1 MGNLHNATSLRK
13 ARVSKQLLAKWQK
26 IVDLMTRVVDVPAGL
41 VVRNTQPHLEILL
54 TSSNRDNPFV
64 QGTKLG
70 SDSDFYC
77 RHVYANRAPLMVQNS
92 LEDPRWNQIPV
103 KDSNMNAYL
112 GFPVLWPDAEIFGT
126 LCLLDRK
133 EKHFTD
139 LHIDLLAEFKEVI
152 EADLFYLMRDSQEWE
167 SVQHALIESEN
178 KYREL
183 VEEAASIILR
193 WNTEGIITFFNEFA
207 QKFFGFSEEE
217 IIGKNVVGTIV
228 PEKDLSGRDLEQ
240 LMKAICKDPS
250 SFEDNENQ
258 NIKRDG
264 TRVWITWRN
273 KPIFNDKGELVE
285 ILSVGIDITER
296 KRTEEALK
304 ETEEQQRA
312 LLNAIP
318 DRMFLFDQKGTYLH
332 YHIGDESD
340 LYVPP
345 DKFLG
350 KTVSDVLPPKQALD
364 NLAANK
370 RVLSTG
376 EMQTLEFQ
384 LPIKGESRYFEER
397 LVLCGKDKVMSLI
410 RDITVPKRIENEL
423 RQAATVFENTDE
435 GIMIINPKKE
445 IVAVNNAFT
454 KISGYT
460 ADEVLGKDPLIQSS
474 GEHSYQLYLDLW
486 SSLERFGS
494 WRGEI
499 WYKRKNGEIYPAWEN
514 ISTVYDAEGQVT
526 RYVSV
531 FSDISSIKESENRY
545 NYLTHHDVLTGLS
558 NRLMLISDLD
568 HVLDQAKNQ
577 NEKIALIYMD
587 LDHFKIIND
596 TLGRSNG
603 DRLLQEVTRRLKE
616 CLRTD
621 DTIARVG
628 GDEFAIIIKQIY
640 QPEDAE
646 RIAEILLNKISEP
659 IQIEAQQVTTS
670 ASVGISLFPEDAED
684 SETLVKAAD
693 TAMYHA
699 KERGRGSLA
708 FYSSELSA
716 KAFAHFEVE
725 HGLREAIS
733 HNQLVLFYQPQVD
746 LESMDVVAVEALVR
760 WQHPEQGLLGP
771 DVFIPV
777 AEKTGLMQALGEW
790 ILRTACE
797 EISSLSLIDNK
808 IRLAVNISACQ
819 LIYRQG
825 LTSIWQLTE
834 DLAKQQGM
842 PELDLEITESALL
855 TAEHNLDGLDRLKA
869 AGVTLSID
877 DFGTGYSS
885 LTRLKELPIDALKI
899 DRTFVRG
906 LPHDENDVALV
917 SATIAMAH
925 RLGLKVIAEGV
936 ESKEQ
941 LEFLRQEQCNEVQG
955 YIISKPLPLEK
966 IKALLCDKGTLD
978 VMAQ

>member
-1 MGNLHNATSLRK
+1 MSDMHNATSLRK
-13 ARVSKQLLAKWQK
+13 ARVSMQLLAKWQK
-26 IVDLMTRVVDVPAGL
+26 IVDLMTRAVDVPAGL
-41 VVRNTQPHLEILL
+41 IVRNMQPNLEVLL
-54 TSSNRDNPFV
+54 TSSNHENPFV
-64 QGTKLG
+64 QGTKLD
-70 SDSDFYC
+70 SDSDYYC
-77 RHVYANRAPLMVQNS
+77 RHVYAHRAPLMVQNAH
-92 LEDPRWNQIPV
+92 EDPRWDQVPV
-103 KDSNMNAYL
+103 KDSNMSAYL
-112 GFPVLWPDAEIFGT
+112 GFPILWPDAEIFGT
-126 LCLLDRK
+126 LCLLDRQ

-152 EADLFYLMRDSQEWE
+152 EADLFYLMRDSQEWDG
-167 SVQHALIESEN
+167 VQRALIESEN

-193 WNTEGIITFFNEFA
+193 WDTKGNITFFNEFA
-207 QKFFGFSEEE
+207 QQFFGFSEKE
-217 IIGKNVVGTIV
+217 ILGKNVVGTIV
-228 PEKDLSGRDLEQ
+228 PDKEFNGRDLEK
-240 LMKAICKDPS
+240 LMKEICKDPT
-250 SFEDNENQ
+250 SFEENENQ

-264 TRVWITWRN
+264 TRVWIMWKN
-273 KPIFNDKGELVE
+273 KPIYNDKGELYE
-285 ILSVGIDITER
+285 ILSVGIDITAR
-296 KRTEEALK
+296 KKTEETLK

-312 LLNAIP
+312 LLNAMP
-318 DRMFLFDQKGTYLH
+318 DRMFLFDQKGTFLH
-332 YHIGDESD
+332 YHIVDESD

-345 DKFLG
+345 EQFLG
-350 KTVSDVLPPKQALD
+350 KTVMDILPHKQAVD
-364 NLAANK
+364 SLAAYK
-370 RVLSTG
+370 KVLKTG
-376 EMQTLEFQ
+376 EMLTLEFQ
-384 LPIKGESRYFEER
+384 LPINNENRYFEER
-397 LVLCGKDKVMSLI
+397 LVLCGKNKVMSLI
-410 RDITVPKRIENEL
+410 RDITEPKRVENEL

-435 GIMIINPKKE
+435 GIMIINAQKE
-445 IVAVNNAFT
+445 IVAVNSAFT

-460 ADEVLGKDPLIQSS
+460 SDEVLGMDPRIQIS
-474 GEHSYQLYLDLW
+474 GEHSNQFYSDMW
-486 SSLERFGS
+486 SALERFGS

-514 ISTVYDAEGQVT
+514 ISTVYDTEGQVT

-531 FSDISSIKESENRY
+531 FSDISSIKESESRF

-616 CLRTD
+616 CLRND

-628 GDEFAIIIKQIY
+628 GDEFVIIITQIH
-640 QPEDAE
+640 QAEDAQ
-646 RIAEILLNKISEP
+646 RIAEIILEKIAQP
-659 IQIEAQQVTTS
+659 IQIESQQVTTS
-670 ASVGISLFPEDAED
+670 TSIGISLFPEDADD
-684 SETLVKAAD
+684 SESLVRAAD
-693 TAMYHA
+693 TAMYHV
-699 KERGRGSLA
+699 KEQGRGSLA

-725 HGLREAIS
+725 HGLRDAIS
-733 HNQLVLFYQPQVD
+733 NNQLVLYYQPQVSLD
-746 LESMDVVAVEALVR
+746 SMEVVAVEALVR

-777 AEKTGLMQALGEW
+777 AEKTGLMRTLGEW

-797 EISSLSLIDNK
+797 EIRSWSALDKK

-819 LIYRQG
+819 LISRQG
-825 LTSIWQLTE
+825 LTTIWQLAEELT
-834 DLAKQQGM
+834 KQQGM

-885 LTRLKELPIDALKI
+885 LTRIKELPIDALKI
-899 DRTFVRG
+899 DRSFVRG
-906 LPHDENDVALV
+906 IPDDENDIALV

-936 ESKEQ
+936 ETKEQ
-941 LEFLRQEQCNEVQG
+941 LEFLRQERCDEIQG
-955 YIISKPLPLEK
+955 YIISEPLPLEK
-966 IKALLCDKGTLD
+966 LKTMLGDRVTIDSM
-978 VMAQ
+978 VF